1 MDNNLL
7 LLAITTYV
15 VIITLGVLLHKY
27 LRMPWMF
34 TVVMYGILLS
44 ALGLYKDVFQGGD
57 FQFLSRM
64 GMLFFLFTIG
74 VDLEMKK
81 IRQLGKYI
89 IRGGILLTIIEGF
102 VLGLFFFLV
111 YPEFVN
117 HSFFIAFIAGIA
129 FGTVGEIILLAILK
143 EFKLENT
150 KFGQLALGIGV
161 LDDIFEIASL
171 ALIVGLSSFK
181 SNGFLTPT
189 WTDSLQIIAILIS
202 IFAAT
207 FILSKVGTFIREK
220 IEKVETNHFSMVFLI
235 LLIIF
240 SFFYFSSIKFEY
252 MSVVA
257 AIFSGLAIQHLL
269 PEKFVAHHKTSIYF
283 VGNIFLGPFFFLSVG
298 HSISLN
304 AILHNTILVLLIVI
318 ISITIRVV
326 VSYFLFKKILGK
338 KPSIVLG
345 VGLCTK
351 FSTSVVSENLLY
363 SSGLI
368 AAPLYSA
375 IMAAYILMK
384 PVIIGVFSWGV
395 ALIKDQVN
403 QP

>member
-44 ALGLYKDVFQGGD
+44 ALGLFKDVFQSAN
-57 FQFLSRM
+57 FQFLSKM

-89 IRGGILLTIIEGF
+89 IRGGIFLTLIEGF
-102 VLGLFFFLV
+102 VLGLLFFFV

-117 HSFFIAFIAGIA
+117 HSFFIAFIAGVA

-143 EFKLENT
+143 EFGLENT

-161 LDDIFEIASL
+161 LDDIFEIAAL
-171 ALIVGLSSFK
+171 ALIVALSSFQT
-181 SNGFLTPT
+181 NGLSASAWVEP
-189 WTDSLQIIAILIS
+189 LEIIAILVG
-202 IFAAT
+202 IFAVT
-207 FILSKVGTFIREK
+207 FLLFKIGTIIRESLEK
-220 IEKVETNHFSMVFLI
+220 IEIGHFSMPFLI
-235 LLIIF
+235 LLVIF
-240 SFFYFSSIKFEY
+240 SFFYFSFLKFEY

-257 AIFSGLAIQHLL
+257 AIFSGIAVQHLL
-269 PEKFVAHHKTSIYF
+269 PEKFVSRHKGPIYF

-298 HSISLN
+298 HSISFN
-304 AILHNTILVLLIVI
+304 AILDNAILI
-318 ISITIRVV
+318 ISIVLISITVRVV
-326 VSYFLFKKILGK
+326 VSYLLFQKILGEK
-338 KPSIVLG
+338 QSAVLG
-345 VGLCTK
+345 VGLCAK
-351 FSTSVVSENLLY
+351 FSTSVVSENLLMT
-363 SSGLI
+363 SGLI

-384 PVIIGVFSWGV
+384 PIIIGVFSRFV
-395 ALIKDQVN
+395 ASIKDNVK
-403 QP
+403 